1 MISTDIVN
9 EIARL
14 MAQRDLSLND
24 HKEAKQLKA
33 QKGLSAPQDQVTL
46 TSVGKSYANAAGTSS
61 LVSDLEKEQGM
72 KVERL
77 KALVGGGNYKMD
89 HQTVES
95 IAERIANML
104 V

>member
-1 MISTDIVN
+1 MMTTDIVN

-14 MAQRDLSLND
+14 MAQRDLSLKD
-24 HKEAKQLKA
+24 PKEIKQLKA
-33 QKGLSAPQDQVTL
+33 QKGLTAPQDQVTL
-46 TSVGKSYANAAGTSS
+46 TAAGKSYAAASSTSE
-61 LVSDLEKEQGM
+61 LDKEQAM

-89 HQTVES
+89 QQMVES
-95 IAERIANML
+95 IAERIANTL

>member
-14 MAQRDLSLND
+14 MAQRELSLKD
-24 HKEAKQLKA
+24 PKEAKQLKA
-33 QKGLSAPQDQVTL
+33 QKGMIAPQDQVTL
-46 TSVGKSYANAAGTSS
+46 SSVGKSYASAAGSTSE
-61 LVSDLEKEQGM
+61 LEKEQGM

-77 KALVGGGNYKMD
+77 KALVGDGNYKMD
-89 HQTVES
+89 HQMVET

>member
-1 MISTDIVN
+1 MMTTDIVN

-14 MAQRDLSLND
+14 MAQREVGLKDPKDSKEIKAKRDLS
-24 HKEAKQLKA
+24 EVR
-33 QKGLSAPQDQVTL
+33 DQVTL
-46 TSVGKSYANAAGTSS
+46 SETAKSYASHEADGDYAA
-61 LVSDLEKEQGM
+61 EQSM

-77 KALVGGGNYKMD
+77 KALVNGGNYHMD
-89 HQTVES
+89 HDMVES

>member
-1 MISTDIVN
+1 MMTTDIVN
-9 EIARL
+9 EIAHL
-14 MAQRDLSLND
+14 MAQRDLSLKD
-24 HKEAKQLKA
+24 PKETKPVKA
-33 QKGLSAPQDQVTL
+33 PKGIPTPQDQVIL
-46 TSVGKSYANAAGTSS
+46 TSMAKSYA
-61 LVSDLEKEQGM
+61 SDGSIESEMDKEQAM

-104 V
+104 L

>member
-1 MISTDIVN
+1 MMTTDIVN

-14 MAQRDLSLND
+14 MAQREVGLKDP
-24 HKEAKQLKA
+24 KATKQLKA
-33 QKGLSAPQDQVTL
+33 QKGLSEPQDQVTFTTL
-46 TSVGKSYANAAGTSS
+46 ARDYASAAGSTSE
-61 LVSDLEKEQGM
+61 LEKEQGM

-89 HQTVES
+89 PHMVET
-95 IAERIANML
+95 IAERIANTL

>member
-14 MAQRDLSLND
+14 LAQRDLSLKD
-24 HKEAKQLKA
+24 PKEAKQLKE
-33 QKGLSAPQDQVTL
+33 QKGLAVPRDLVTL
-46 TSVGKSYANAAGTSS
+46 TSVGKSYASAAGST
-61 LVSDLEKEQGM
+61 SDLEKEQAM

-77 KALVGGGNYKMD
+77 KALVGDGNYKMD
-89 HQTVES
+89 HQMVEN

>member
-1 MISTDIVN
+1 MMTTDIVN

-14 MAQRDLSLND
+14 MAQREVGLKDP
-24 HKEAKQLKA
+24 KEAKELKS
-33 QKGLSAPQDQVTL
+33 KGGLSQRPDQVTL
-46 TSVGKSYANAAGTSS
+46 TSTAKTYANHEVAET
-61 LVSDLEKEQGM
+61 DYENEQYM

-77 KALVGGGNYKMD
+77 KALVSGGNYHMN
-89 HQTVES
+89 QEMVES

>member
-1 MISTDIVN
+1 MMTTDIVN

-14 MAQRDLSLND
+14 MAQREVGLKDPKDAKEIKAKRDLA
-24 HKEAKQLKA
+24 EVR
-33 QKGLSAPQDQVTL
+33 DQVTL
-46 TSVGKSYANAAGTSS
+46 SETAKSFASQEADGGYAA
-61 LVSDLEKEQGM
+61 EQAM

-77 KALVGGGNYKMD
+77 KALVNGGNYHMD
-89 HQTVES
+89 KEMVES

>member
-9 EIARL
+9 EIAHLIQKREL
-14 MAQRDLSLND
+14 TLKNPKDIKEIKVQTGLSLPHD
-24 HKEAKQLKA
+24 AVE
-33 QKGLSAPQDQVTL
+33 LSSSAITY
-46 TSVGKSYANAAGTSS
+46 TSAESATSE
-61 LVSDLEKEQGM
+61 LEKEQGM

-77 KALVGGGNYKMD
+77 KSLVNSGNYKMD
-89 HQTVES
+89 QEMVNA

>member
-9 EIARL
+9 EIAHL
-14 MAQRDLSLND
+14 MAQRDLSLKD
-24 HKEAKQLKA
+24 PKEAKQLKV
-33 QKGLSAPQDQVTL
+33 QKGLTAPQDQVTL
-46 TSVGKSYANAAGTSS
+46 TSLAQNYASAGSTSE
-61 LVSDLEKEQGM
+61 LEKEQGM

-77 KALVGGGNYKMD
+77 KALVGDGNYKMD
-89 HQTVES
+89 HQMVET

>member
-1 MISTDIVN
+1 MMNSDIVN

-14 MAQRDLSLND
+14 MSQREVGIKDPQE
-24 HKEAKQLKA
+24 KKQLKA
-33 QKGLSAPQDQVTL
+33 DRGISARRDEVTL
-46 TSVGKSYANAAGTSS
+46 SSTAKTFANREAGASE
-61 LVSDLEKEQGM
+61 LETEQSM

-77 KALVGGGNYKMD
+77 KALVNGGNYHMD
-89 HQTVES
+89 HEMVNT